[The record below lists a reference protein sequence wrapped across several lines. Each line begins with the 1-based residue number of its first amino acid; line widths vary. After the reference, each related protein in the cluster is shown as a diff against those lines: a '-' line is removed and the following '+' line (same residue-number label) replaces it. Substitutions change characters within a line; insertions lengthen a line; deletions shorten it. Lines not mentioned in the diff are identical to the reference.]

1 MTKNSGVSNTQ
12 LNEKIFRQYD
22 IRGVWGKDLT
32 DDVVRRIAKAYA
44 CYLLKAL
51 NLDLKTRR
59 PKITVGRDARL
70 SSPQMAGIII
80 ETLLESGF
88 DIIDLGVCP
97 TPLQYY
103 SLFRLNV
110 DGGIMVTA
118 SHNPP
123 EFNGMKL
130 SVGKETLYGEYISM
144 IKDMAIKGC
153 SSEELYGED
162 IPAGEVTKYD
172 IISDYINRMKE
183 EFDNQGDGIKIV
195 IDSGNGTAGL
205 VAPELL
211 RQIGCRVIDLYSE
224 PDGRFPAH
232 EPDPVVLKN
241 LTALIDTVKREGAHL
256 GVGYDGDGDRIGVVG
271 PDGEVI
277 WGDRLMV
284 IFSRAILKE
293 RPGSAIIGEVKCS
306 QTLFD
311 DIRANGGVPIMWK
324 TGHSLIKAKMKESG
338 ALLAGEMSGHM
349 FFADR
354 YYGYDDAIYATLRL
368 VEIINRSGKKS
379 LKELLEDLP
388 NLVSTPEIRFDC
400 PDEIK
405 FRVVD
410 KVKEFLKGYKVI
422 DIDGVRL
429 NTPDGWGLV
438 RASNTQPALVMRFEA
453 NDEEGLERIRKI
465 VEDAL
470 RQAMDSVIAN

>member
-1 MTKNSGVSNTQ
+1 MKE

-22 IRGVWGKDLT
+22 IRGIWGKDLT
-32 DDVVRRIAKAYA
+32 PEIVKKIADAYA
-44 CYLLKAL
+44 CYLLKVQGF
-51 NLDLKTRR
+51 DLKARR
-59 PKITVGRDARL
+59 PRITIGRDARL
-70 SSPQMAGIII
+70 SSPQMAETII
-80 ETLLESGF
+80 ETLQASGF
-88 DIIDLGVCP
+88 NIIDLGVCP

-103 SLFRLNV
+103 SLFRLDV

-130 SVGKETLYGEYISM
+130 SIGRETLYGEYISM

-153 SSEELYGED
+153 SVKNLYGGE
-162 IPAGEVTKYD
+162 ITPGEVTRYD
-172 IISDYINRMKE
+172 IISDYIKRMKD
-183 EFDNQGDGIKIV
+183 EFDLRGKGIKIV

-205 VAPELL
+205 VAPEIL
-211 RQIGCRVIDLYSE
+211 RQIGCSVIDLFSE

-241 LTALIDTVKREGAHL
+241 LTVLIDTVKREGAHL

-271 PDGEVI
+271 PDGEII

-284 IFSRAILKE
+284 IFSRSILRD

-311 DIRANGGVPIMWK
+311 DVRANGGVPIMWK

-338 ALLAGEMSGHM
+338 AVLAGEMSGHM

-368 VEIINRSGKKS
+368 VEIINRSQGKS
-379 LKELLEDLP
+379 LKELLTGLP
-388 NLVSTPEIRFDC
+388 EVVSTPEIRFDC

-405 FRVVD
+405 FKVVE
-410 KVKEFLKGYKVI
+410 KVKEFLNCYLRHQKGYEVI

-453 NDEEGLERIRKI
+453 KDQMGLEKIRKT

-470 RQAMDSVIAN
+470 KKAMNSVQN

>member
-1 MTKNSGVSNTQ
+1 MKE

-22 IRGVWGKDLT
+22 IRGIWGKDLT
-32 DDVVRRIAKAYA
+32 PEIVKKIADAYA
-44 CYLLKAL
+44 CYLLKVQGF
-51 NLDLKTRR
+51 DLKARR
-59 PKITVGRDARL
+59 PRITIGRDARL
-70 SSPQMAGIII
+70 SSPQMAETII
-80 ETLLESGF
+80 ETLQASGF
-88 DIIDLGVCP
+88 NIIDLGVCP

-103 SLFRLNV
+103 SLFRLDV

-130 SVGKETLYGEYISM
+130 SIGRETLYGEYISM

-153 SSEELYGED
+153 SVKNLYGGE
-162 IPAGEVTKYD
+162 ITPGEVTRYD
-172 IISDYINRMKE
+172 IISDYIKRMKD
-183 EFDNQGDGIKIV
+183 EFDNRGKGIKIV

-205 VAPELL
+205 VAPEIL
-211 RQIGCRVIDLYSE
+211 RQIGCSVIDLFSE

-241 LTALIDTVKREGAHL
+241 LTVLIDTVKREGAHL

-271 PDGEVI
+271 PDGEII

-284 IFSRAILKE
+284 IFSRSILRD

-311 DIRANGGVPIMWK
+311 DVRANGGVPIMWK

-338 ALLAGEMSGHM
+338 AVLAGEMSGHM

-368 VEIINRSGKKS
+368 VEIINRSQGKS
-379 LKELLEDLP
+379 LKELLTGLP
-388 NLVSTPEIRFDC
+388 EVVSTPEIRFDC

-405 FRVVD
+405 FKVVE
-410 KVKEFLKGYKVI
+410 KVKEFLKGYEVI

-453 NDEEGLERIRKI
+453 KDQMGLEKIRKT

-470 RQAMDSVIAN
+470 KKAMNSVQN